1 VKAPLVTY
9 RGCVNA
15 WECDHWG
22 HQNTQFYLA
31 KAADAYAALYC
42 ALGLTPSWLRDRGA
56 AMIPVRSRVVFK
68 RELRAG
74 DAVSICSG
82 VREAQGATLSSVNLL
97 RNQEYHTASA
107 VFESE
112 ARLTDLATRAPIE
125 LPANAFTRAAEFAA
139 ADESYPLLAP
149 IIGPRAPAVTPQ
161 QAILT
166 HRSTLGAW
174 ERDETGWTPPH
185 FLIPRFSGA
194 VTQLMAHLGLP
205 RPVLLSRDIG
215 YAALDCAF
223 EYPVLLRPGQSL
235 DIRSGVLEVG
245 RKVLRIFHHV
255 IDTENGGIAT
265 VMEVAVVF
273 FDLTAR
279 KSVAMPEEIVACAG
293 DLIWRG
299 LHGAITDLGGAS
311 RPRL

>member
-1 VKAPLVTY
+1 VNAPLVTY

-22 HQNTQFYLA
+22 HQNTQFYLT
-31 KAADAYAALYC
+31 KAADAQAALYC
-42 ALGLTPSWLRDRGA
+42 ALGLTPSWLRTRGT
-56 AMIPVRSRVVFK
+56 AMMPVRNRVVFK

-82 VREAQGATLSSVNLL
+82 VRAAQGATLNSVNLL
-97 RNQEYHTASA
+97 RNQEHDAASA

-112 ARLTDLATRAPIE
+112 ARLTDLATRASIE
-125 LPANAFTRAAEFAA
+125 LPPDALARAAEFAA
-139 ADESYPLLAP
+139 PGATYPLPAP
-149 IIGPRAPAVTPQ
+149 IIGPRSPAATPQ

-185 FLIPRFSGA
+185 FVIPRFSGA

-215 YAALDCAF
+215 YAALDCTF
-223 EYPVLLRPGQSL
+223 EYPAILRPGQSL

-245 RKVLRIFHHV
+245 RKVLRIVHHV
-255 IDTENGGIAT
+255 INTENGEIAT
-265 VMEVAVVF
+265 VMEAALVF
-273 FDLTAR
+273 FDLSAR
-279 KSVAMPEEIVACAG
+279 KSVAMPEEIVARAG
-293 DLIWRG
+293 DLMGQDPQRR
-299 LHGAITDLGGAS
+299 HH
-311 RPRL
+311 